1 MLNKRIC
8 KNKSEFLQISYMRT
22 EIKYSKQG
30 LRLEKFE
37 KVLWRENKQNTRIN
51 FFLHRG
57 LVQEVCV
64 TNPLF
69 KSKTLYSSFKFIEKL
84 RERFIQK
91 FSIYSPP
98 HMAAAPLSIS
108 PTTWYFCYN

>member
-37 KVLWRENKQNTRIN
+37 KVLWRENK
-51 FFLHRG
+51 
-57 LVQEVCV
+57 
-64 TNPLF
+64 
-69 KSKTLYSSFKFIEKL
+69 TLE
-84 RERFIQK
+84 
-91 FSIYSPP
+91 
-98 HMAAAPLSIS
+98 
-108 PTTWYFCYN
+108 